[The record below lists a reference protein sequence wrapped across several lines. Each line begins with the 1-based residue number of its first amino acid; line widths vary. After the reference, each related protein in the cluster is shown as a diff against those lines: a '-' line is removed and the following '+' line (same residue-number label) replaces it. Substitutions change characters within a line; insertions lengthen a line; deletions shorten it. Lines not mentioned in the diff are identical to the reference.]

1 MIMLKLL
8 LGFTLVFSSSFAL
21 AVTESTANSQSK
33 TSSGVI
39 DSNASISKADKSAIA
54 KGQYPVAAVLI
65 KSMENVDLTF
75 ISVDPEDAHELR
87 FKTVKT
93 GDTELDG
100 KTVKYAQVQNIYKL
114 GDAPNIYLPKK
125 YYYSLNPLQIY
136 LHLINED
143 YEIDTIVSQSLSIPK
158 YAKLGTSQNYIPK
171 ATYNNVFDNIKSSWS
186 LTKATSNT
194 AWLCD
199 TFEYSDQSVGGEK
212 ETFMKTCYEINQAGD
227 ILDGKINMPSMLED
241 KNIDLILKKQKD

>member
-1 MIMLKLL
+1 MLKLW

-21 AVTESTANSQSK
+21 AATEGTANSQNK
-33 TSSGVI
+33 TSSRVT
-39 DSNASISKADKSAIA
+39 DSNASISKADKNAIA
-54 KGQYPVAAVLI
+54 KGQYPVASVLI
-65 KSMENVDLTF
+65 KLIENVDLTF
-75 ISVDPEDAHELR
+75 VSVDPEDAHELR

-100 KTVKYAQVQNIYKL
+100 KTAKYAQVQYIYKL
-114 GDAPNIYLPKK
+114 GDAPNIYFPKK

-136 LHLINED
+136 LYLVNED
-143 YEIDTIVSQSLSIPK
+143 FEIDTIVSKSLSIPK
-158 YAKLGTSQNYIPK
+158 YAELGTSQSYIPK
-171 ATYNNVFDNIKSSWS
+171 ATYNNIFDNIKSSWS

-199 TFEYSDQSVGGEK
+199 TSEYSDQSAEK
-212 ETFMKTCYEINQAGD
+212 ETFIKTCYEINQAGD

-241 KNIDLILKKQKD
+241 KNIDLILKKQTD